1 MSYSPLNSTNITAA
15 LGFTPLSASTLPA
28 LTGDV
33 TMGVNTTV
41 TAIAANAVTNAK
53 AAQMATN
60 TLKGNNTGATA
71 NALDLT
77 VAQVQ
82 TMLGAGAASGLAT
95 LDGTGK
101 VPTAQ
106 LPSSVTGAMSYQ
118 GTWNASTNTPALVSG
133 TGTKG
138 FLYKVATA
146 GTTALDGVSQ
156 WNVGDQVVFDGTTWD
171 KIDGLAS
178 EVVSVAGRVGAV
190 VIANTDVSGLG
201 TMSTQAASAVAIT
214 GGTIANVRT
223 QVHVSVLTI
232 AGNYTGVTA
241 DFGGVIVINKTVAAA
256 TTVTLPPSPV
266 AGDTCTVKDGKGDAN
281 TNNITVQA
289 AAGNIDGAASAIING
304 ARTSLAFVYTGTEWG
319 IV

>member
-156 WNVGDQVVFDGTTWD
+156 WNVGDQVVFDGTTWESIRD
-171 KIDGLAS
+171 STLRASLRAHCMLAS
-178 EVVSVAGRVGAV
+178 ESRFGDRTDPDHPATRCTGA
-190 VIANTDVSGLG
+190 
-201 TMSTQAASAVAIT
+201 
-214 GGTIANVRT
+214 
-223 QVHVSVLTI
+223 
-232 AGNYTGVTA
+232 TA
-241 DFGGVIVINKTVAAA
+241 RISRRSWSRCCMCPAR
-256 TTVTLPPSPV
+256 PS
-266 AGDTCTVKDGKGDAN
+266 
-281 TNNITVQA
+281 
-289 AAGNIDGAASAIING
+289 
-304 ARTSLAFVYTGTEWG
+304 WG
-319 IV
+319 